1 MEKNI
6 IRKQV
11 LTLRNKEDV
20 SSKSEDIKKR
30 LFALPDFK
38 SANTILFY
46 VSKANEVETR
56 EMIKD
61 ALNSKRVVVPIIE
74 KRKRLTLSE
83 IHSLDELEK
92 STFGVFEPK
101 KEFVRPLRPENIDL
115 IIVPGIAFDI
125 NGNRIGY
132 GQGYYDRLLKRT
144 RTIPFIGL
152 ACESQLVLKI
162 PCDSQD
168 VPVHKIIT
176 EKRVIECKGIKV

>member
-101 KEFVRPLRPENIDL
+101 K
-115 IIVPGIAFDI
+115 GICQTAE
-125 NGNRIGY
+125 
-132 GQGYYDRLLKRT
+132 T
-144 RTIPFIGL
+144 R
-152 ACESQLVLKI
+152 KY
-162 PCDSQD
+162 
-168 VPVHKIIT
+168 
-176 EKRVIECKGIKV
+176 